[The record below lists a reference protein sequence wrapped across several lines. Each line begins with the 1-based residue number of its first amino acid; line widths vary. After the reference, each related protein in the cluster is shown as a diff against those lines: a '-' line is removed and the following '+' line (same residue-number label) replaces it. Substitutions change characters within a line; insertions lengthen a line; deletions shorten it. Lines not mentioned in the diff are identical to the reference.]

1 MRSASKIKDPGVVFS
16 RRGAFVM
23 RASAASKARSQSLL
37 SGQKPVSRS
46 GDICSALS
54 NCFQFQL
61 KSSMPFVKSSFPC
74 DLDEVAGESF
84 AYVVEGVGGG
94 QKKFMIYLLLSSLEP
109 KARNINSY
117 VFALN
122 VSSFIS

>member
-1 MRSASKIKDPGVVFS
+1 MVFS
-16 RRGAFVM
+16 RKGAFVM
-23 RASAASKARSQSLL
+23 QASAASKARSQSLL
-37 SGQKPVSRS
+37 SGQKPISRS

-61 KSSMPFVKSSFPC
+61 KSSMPFVKSS
-74 DLDEVAGESF
+74 LVAAHFLVISMKSLVRASPMWWKGL
-84 AYVVEGVGGG
+84 VVVV
-94 QKKFMIYLLLSSLEP
+94 KKFMIYLLLSSLEP